1 MSLSHTGGKTALLT
15 KTITYIDPEDRVVE
29 GLRIPANL
37 NTVSSINFVLTQEP
51 GKLKPKDLKMAIER
65 NRAERE
71 HRAEEQ
77 RKLREEGGGAGML
90 DLRGILNE
98 EKLNAKEGD
107 PFQRQLREMAFL
119 ADVEEVEKLENE
131 KAFRISEDY
140 LGSNLMS
147 PEDINFVYRQRETT
161 RIIQMKG
168 RWRNRQGRQ
177 QNHCITPIHPTIKAG
192 VLKDTAHHLMTSL
205 FPQYDPNKN
214 DIWQKRLN
222 TLRRFVYL
230 VSTWLVRER
239 LNRRMKKVLQYFHE
253 HGAFTRPEVRAF
265 IEQENADHRTSTTSV
280 SSAEKEE
287 KERKAAELAALN
299 KASSLSGGGSG
310 NGGGQADAHHKPPLS
325 ATEVIFSKPNTTLL
339 SILRNH
345 QVIQEEAIRVKE
357 GHAEITPAMASR
369 LLYPTFD
376 RNVLTDDRS
385 PAQRGLLSVAECL
398 ARPFAFDDRSFF
410 HQKIEPDYQ
419 YRQYTEHNVTSLL
432 PLHFPAWRDKE
443 TRTGGPEEY
452 NLRMAADL
460 NVITVEHRQG
470 FYVKHEKEPTDVV
483 DKLLVEV
490 NGLTHE
496 GLPLPP
502 PAAAPSSST
511 IAGSTTTAAASSPL
525 VNDHHLLPAWITHSS
540 SGGSGSGHAATAA
553 TVAWTASALD
563 FITPRP
569 EFRVFAPP
577 LARTELD
584 TDAIFHHPAHPPNH
598 PPMVTTPSGGSAAA
612 FDTLIRER
620 MQRDTS
626 LRNQWQDHGAGYLTA
641 HYYLLGGAESRWRTL
656 PPPPAATSSTAS
668 PRSAAVTSDASESI
682 IPPMGPLLSDYY
694 HADHDRHV
702 SGLHCFS
709 RDHTRAVTEW
719 DADIAPLQHALD
731 TADKLTDSES
741 DHDDD
746 FYFDALKHSKTRVK
760 A

>member
-1 MSLSHTGGKTALLT
+1 
-15 KTITYIDPEDRVVE
+15 
-29 GLRIPANL
+29 
-37 NTVSSINFVLTQEP
+37 
-51 GKLKPKDLKMAIER
+51 MAIER

-119 ADVEEVEKLENE
+119 ADVDEVEKLENE

-177 QNHCITPIHPTIKAG
+177 QNHCLTPIHPTIKAG

-299 KASSLSGGGSG
+299 KAANGSSSSGGVGGS
-310 NGGGQADAHHKPPLS
+310 GGQADAHHKPPLS

-345 QVIQEEAIRVKE
+345 QIIQEEAIRVKE

-398 ARPFAFDDRSFF
+398 ARPFVFDDRSFF

-432 PLHFPAWRDKE
+432 PLHFPAWRDKD

-470 FYVKHEKEPTDVV
+470 FYVKHEKEPADVV

-490 NGLTHE
+490 DPTKAVGL
-496 GLPLPP
+496 GGGVG
-502 PAAAPSSST
+502 
-511 IAGSTTTAAASSPL
+511 GSLTGSMSVPGSLTMSSPTK
-525 VNDHHLLPAWITHSS
+525 I
-540 SGGSGSGHAATAA
+540 
-553 TVAWTASALD
+553 
-563 FITPRP
+563 
-569 EFRVFAPP
+569 
-577 LARTELD
+577 
-584 TDAIFHHPAHPPNH
+584 
-598 PPMVTTPSGGSAAA
+598 
-612 FDTLIRER
+612 
-620 MQRDTS
+620 
-626 LRNQWQDHGAGYLTA
+626 
-641 HYYLLGGAESRWRTL
+641 
-656 PPPPAATSSTAS
+656 
-668 PRSAAVTSDASESI
+668 
-682 IPPMGPLLSDYY
+682 
-694 HADHDRHV
+694 
-702 SGLHCFS
+702 
-709 RDHTRAVTEW
+709 
-719 DADIAPLQHALD
+719 
-731 TADKLTDSES
+731 
-741 DHDDD
+741 
-746 FYFDALKHSKTRVK
+746 
-760 A
+760 